1 MMIATAFNSF
11 DWQKL
16 RLTKSAVLRMLIAGS
31 AWGFAMSAGL
41 AGMALWNDGMI
52 CSDDVVM
59 TTVISV
65 AAGILAI
72 GPIAAF
78 GRR

>member
-1 MMIATAFNSF
+1 MTLATALNRFE
-11 DWQKL
+11 WQKL
-16 RLTKSAVLRMLIAGS
+16 RLTKSAVLRMLIAGT
-31 AWGFAMSAGL
+31 AWGLMMSAGL

-52 CSDDVVM
+52 CLDDTMM
-59 TTVISV
+59 TTAVSV